1 MAARVGEQGGALPAP
16 NTVAA
21 RCCFLPPSP
30 RCPTLRLDP
39 MLRAGGTLLTSVSTR
54 HLVTYRVLPRFPCP
68 QLADFLVTPMERA
81 GGMMP
86 LPDAYCLYNRARGT
100 ELVSPDDLTAAVKL
114 FPKVGW
120 LEGGWKES
128 IIMADLI

>member
-1 MAARVGEQGGALPAP
+1 
-16 NTVAA
+16 
-21 RCCFLPPSP
+21 
-30 RCPTLRLDP
+30 
-39 MLRAGGTLLTSVSTR
+39 
-54 HLVTYRVLPRFPCP
+54 
-68 QLADFLVTPMERA
+68 MERA